1 MNKNIIL
8 VKRKMSDIRLV
19 KLKSGEEII
28 GDVTVIGQ
36 DVIISSPCQLMSTEQ
51 GIGFTPWPPFA
62 KHDNVTVKMDW
73 VICIT
78 QPVDAARDAWNSK
91 FGSGIILSNVQLN
104 G

>member
-1 MNKNIIL
+1 
-8 VKRKMSDIRLV
+8 MSDIRLV

-28 GDVTVIGQ
+28 CDVTVIGD
-36 DVIISSPCQLMSTEQ
+36 DVIISNPCQIMPTDQ
-51 GIGFTPWPPFA
+51 GLGFTPWPHFA

-78 QPVDAARDAWNSK
+78 QPIDAAKDAWNSK
-91 FGSGIILSNVQLN
+91 FGSGIILPNVQLN

>member
-1 MNKNIIL
+1 
-8 VKRKMSDIRLV
+8 MSDIRLV

-28 GDVTVIGQ
+28 GDVTVIDK
-36 DVIISSPCQLMSTEQ
+36 DVIICNPCQIMPTDQ
-51 GIGFTPWPPFA
+51 GLGFTPWPPFA

-78 QPVDAARDAWNSK
+78 DPVDQARDAWNSK
-91 FGSGIILSNVQLN
+91 FGSGIILPNVQLN

>member
-1 MNKNIIL
+1 
-8 VKRKMSDIRLV
+8 MSDIRLV

-36 DVIISSPCQLMSTEQ
+36 DVIISNPCQLMSTEQ
-51 GIGFTPWPPFA
+51 GIGFVPWHPFA

-78 QPVDAARDAWNSK
+78 QPVNAARDAWNQK
-91 FGSGIILSNVQLN
+91 FGSGIILPNVQLN

>member
-1 MNKNIIL
+1 MN
-8 VKRKMSDIRLV
+8 DIRLV

-28 GDVTVIGQ
+28 GDVTVKSD
-36 DVIISSPCQLMSTEQ
+36 DVIISNPCQLMPTDQ

-78 QPVDAARDAWNSK
+78 QPVNAARDAWNSK
-91 FGSGIILSNVQLN
+91 FGSGIILPNVQLN

>member
-1 MNKNIIL
+1 
-8 VKRKMSDIRLV
+8 MSDIRLV

-28 GDVTVIGQ
+28 GDVTVING
-36 DVIISSPCQLMSTEQ
+36 DVIISNPCQLMPTEQ
-51 GIGFTPWPPFA
+51 GIGFAPWPPFS
-62 KHDNVTVKMDW
+62 KNDNVTVKMDW

-78 QPVDAARDAWNSK
+78 QPVDAARYAWNSK

>member
-51 GIGFTPWPPFA
+51 GIGFVPWPPFA

-78 QPVDAARDAWNSK
+78 QPVNAARDAWNSK

>member
-1 MNKNIIL
+1 
-8 VKRKMSDIRLV
+8 MSDIRLV

-28 GDVTVIGQ
+28 GDVTVSAN
-36 DVIISSPCQLMSTEQ
+36 DVIIANPCQLIPTEQ
-51 GIGFTPWPPFA
+51 GIGFSPWPPFA

-78 QPVDAARDAWNSK
+78 DPVDEASNAWNSK
-91 FGSGIILSNVQLN
+91 FGSGIILPNVQLN